1 MKQKKDQ
8 KMKKNKREDNTLKY
22 QKCLKIFQKDHEKK
36 FLKTYKPRETKG
48 AFNNDYMEYES
59 RGDEHKNLSL
69 EGYFN
74 LMRIF
79 LRDMINNHKNHGE
92 WKIQLTMQITFIY
105 SLDTG
110 EFRIMR

>member
-1 MKQKKDQ
+1 MK
-8 KMKKNKREDNTLKY
+8 
-22 QKCLKIFQKDHEKK
+22 
-36 FLKTYKPRETKG
+36 
-48 AFNNDYMEYES
+48 YES

-79 LRDMINNHKNHGE
+79 LRDMINNHKNHRE